1 MEYENISRLIS
12 YDAEAKRYF
21 DSLPAELQQKIIDR
35 GSGVNTLDKLKNF
48 KTLVETN
55 RLG

>member
-21 DSLPAELQQKIIDR
+21 DSLSAELQQKIIDR

-48 KTLVETN
+48 KSLVETN